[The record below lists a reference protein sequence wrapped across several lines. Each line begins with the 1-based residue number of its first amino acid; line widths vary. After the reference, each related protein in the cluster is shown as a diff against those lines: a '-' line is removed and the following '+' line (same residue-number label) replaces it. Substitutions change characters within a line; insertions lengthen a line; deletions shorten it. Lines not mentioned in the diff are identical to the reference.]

1 MEEEK
6 SFDKLRMVSKVE
18 PHTQIPTIK
27 KTVTYIIDENG
38 NEVEQIESP
47 EKKED

>member
-1 MEEEK
+1 MDE
-6 SFDKLRMVSKVE
+6 
-18 PHTQIPTIK
+18 HTQVVTIK
-27 KTVTYIIDENG
+27 KTVTYIVDEDG